1 MGILERITAFH
12 VNRDRRSEVETYEM
26 EKVKVRILRQVS
38 TNVSANVDG
47 TEEYANNRLEEIYSQ
62 EEISVEEVISKG
74 GNLFFCLIPKVNE
87 GLCC

>member
-1 MGILERITAFH
+1 M
-12 VNRDRRSEVETYEM
+12 
-26 EKVKVRILRQVS
+26 
-38 TNVSANVDG
+38 SANVDG
-47 TEEYANNRLEEIYSQ
+47 TEEYANNRLEEICSQ